1 MKPIALKV
9 VIEVPDNYVM
19 DEPEWTLE
27 DSILNSDSECE
38 ISSVSEFPQFKPTG
52 NYTKPMS
59 PEDYIGTVP
68 VSGWSMENIPDTVK
82 NAYED
87 GKKHMDAEWSE
98 VMKQYCEKHGIDFW
112 DFIRDIHMMF
122 SDAKKDD
129 SESEEDSSED
139 KSGLSNDEKSS
150 EKFYLVNVPGQH
162 GYSFM
167 VKTVMEDESDILTKC
182 FEMNLFNDED
192 DVNYAS
198 VSEADEYD
206 QEHFKEFNY
215 LDR

>member
-1 MKPIALKV
+1 MKPITLKV

-19 DEPEWTLE
+19 DEPERTLE
-27 DSILNSDSECE
+27 DPILNSGTECE
-38 ISSVSEFPQFKPTG
+38 ISSVSEFPQFKPTE

-112 DFIRDIHMMF
+112 DFIRDVHMMF
-122 SDAKKDD
+122 SDAQNDD
-129 SESEEDSSED
+129 SESEKDDSED
-139 KSGLSNDEKSS
+139 KSGLSNDESSS
-150 EKFYLVNVPGQH
+150 EKFYLVNVPGKY

-167 VKTVMEDESDILTKC
+167 VNTALEDESDILTKC
-182 FEMNLFNDED
+182 SEKELFNDDE

-206 QEHFKEFNY
+206 QEIFEQFVY
-215 LDR
+215 LDH

>member
-9 VIEVPDNYVM
+9 FIEVPDNYVM

-27 DSILNSDSECE
+27 DSILNSDSECG

-87 GKKHMDAEWSE
+87 GKKHMDAEWND
-98 VMKQYCEKHGIDFW
+98 VIKQYCEKHGIDFW
-112 DFIRDIHMMF
+112 DFIRDVHMMF
-122 SDAKKDD
+122 SDAQNDD
-129 SESEEDSSED
+129 SESEKDDSED
-139 KSGLSNDEKSS
+139 KSELSNDESSS
-150 EKFYLVNVPGQH
+150 EKFYLVNVPGKH

-167 VKTVMEDESDILTKC
+167 VKTILEDESDILEKC
-182 FEMNLFNDED
+182 SELDLFNDEED
-192 DVNYAS
+192 AIYAS
-198 VSEADEYD
+198 VSEADKYA
-206 QEHFKEFNY
+206 QELFKEFNY

>member
-1 MKPIALKV
+1 MKPIVLKV

-38 ISSVSEFPQFKPTG
+38 ISSVGEFPQFKPTG

-87 GKKHMDAEWSE
+87 GKKHMDAEWND
-98 VMKQYCEKHGIDFW
+98 VIKQYCEKYGIDFW
-112 DFIRDIHMMF
+112 DFIRDVHMMF
-122 SDAKKDD
+122 SDAQNDD
-129 SESEEDSSED
+129 SESEEDDSED
-139 KSGLSNDEKSS
+139 KSELSNDESSS
-150 EKFYLVNVPGQH
+150 EKFYLVNVPGKH

-167 VKTVMEDESDILTKC
+167 VNTALEDESDILEKC
-182 FEMNLFNDED
+182 FEKDLFNDKED
-192 DVNYAS
+192 ATYAS

-206 QEHFKEFNY
+206 QEFFEQFYY
-215 LDR
+215 LDH